1 MALSTATS
9 FKVSGLTNGTA
20 YQFRIAAHNAVGDG
34 PATPPVSATPVD
46 VPPVATVPGAPS
58 SLVAAVA
65 PVSGVGSGEVR
76 LSWSAPAS
84 NGGSPLT
91 DYVIERS
98 PAGGSVWTVVADG
111 VSTSTSHLVSGL
123 ANGTAYQFRVSA
135 RNVVGDGPPSVAV
148 TATPRT
154 VPTAPRSLA
163 AAVAPTS
170 GIGSGQVRLTWTAPS
185 STGGSALT
193 DYVVQRSA
201 NGTSGWTTISDGVH
215 STTGY
220 TVTGLPNG
228 TRYYFRVLAKNAV
241 GTGPA
246 SNVVN
251 ATPRTVPTAPRWLVP
266 VVAPI
271 ARVGSGQVRLLWL
284 PPSSTGGSAIT
295 DYVIQRSA
303 NGRTGWVTINDGV
316 RSTTGYTVTGLTNGT
331 RYYFRVLAKNA
342 VGTGSA
348 SNVVNAIPRTV
359 PTAPGGLLATPR
371 SRSVTLAWNA
381 PTSTGGSAV
390 TDYVIQRSTNGV
402 TWTTVVDGVSTART
416 YTVTGLS
423 SGVTYRFRVAAR
435 NGAGMSSYSV
445 VVTGRPR

>member
-1 MALSTATS
+1 M
-9 FKVSGLTNGTA
+9 
-20 YQFRIAAHNAVGDG
+20 
-34 PATPPVSATPVD
+34 
-46 VPPVATVPGAPS
+46 
-58 SLVAAVA
+58 
-65 PVSGVGSGEVR
+65 
-76 LSWSAPAS
+76 
-84 NGGSPLT
+84 
-91 DYVIERS
+91 
-98 PAGGSVWTVVADG
+98 
-111 VSTSTSHLVSGL
+111 
-123 ANGTAYQFRVSA
+123 
-135 RNVVGDGPPSVAV
+135 
-148 TATPRT
+148 
-154 VPTAPRSLA
+154 
-163 AAVAPTS
+163 
-170 GIGSGQVRLTWTAPS
+170 RLTWTAPS

-201 NGTSGWTTISDGVH
+201 NGTSGWTTINDGVH

-251 ATPRTVPTAPRWLVP
+251 ATPRAVPAAPRWLVP
-266 VVAPI
+266 AVAPI

-284 PPSSTGGSAIT
+284 PPSSTGGSAVT

-303 NGRTGWVTINDGV
+303 NGRSGWVTINDGA

-331 RYYFRVLAKNA
+331 RYYFRVLATNV

-348 SNVVNAIPRTV
+348 SNVVSAIPRTV

-402 TWTTVVDGVSTART
+402 TWTTVVDGVSTARA